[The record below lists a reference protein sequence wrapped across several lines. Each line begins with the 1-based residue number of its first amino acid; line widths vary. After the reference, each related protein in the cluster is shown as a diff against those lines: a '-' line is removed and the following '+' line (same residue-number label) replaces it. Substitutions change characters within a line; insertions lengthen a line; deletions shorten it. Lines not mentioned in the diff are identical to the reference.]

1 MSHYLSHLEIKS
13 FRNLHQVNL
22 QPIDKFNIFYGE
34 NGSGKTSLLE
44 AIYHLGIGRS
54 FRTHLH
60 NRVIQAGQ
68 DRFSVFGKIAD
79 DIPIGIERS
88 RDDSFNIRLAMKA
101 VTSISSLA
109 EVLPLQL
116 IDPNCHLLIN
126 AGPSVRRKFI
136 DWGVFHVEHNDFLQ
150 HWRKFQRIIKQR
162 NAALK
167 QKADKKEV
175 LLWSDDFVKSANVI
189 DKLRKNYIKQYQSV
203 LSGILER
210 LLEVKDIHVEY
221 KAGWDSETDLNTVL
235 VESLDK
241 DIRLGYTH
249 YGPHRADLRIMVGAT
264 PANEVLS
271 RGQQKMLA
279 SAMKIAQAE
288 LLKRLT
294 ARKCVF
300 LIDDLPSELDDKS
313 RQNLSGVLSEIDAQ
327 VFVTGIEKNA
337 LMKLFNHEDSKM
349 FHVEH
354 GNITEEKINS

>member
-1 MSHYLSHLEIKS
+1 MLHYLSCLEINN
-13 FRNLHQVNL
+13 FRNLTSIQI

-68 DRFSVFGKIAD
+68 DKFSVFGRIAN
-79 DIPIGIERS
+79 DIPIGVERS
-88 RDDSFNIRLAMKA
+88 RGDSFNIRLAMKP

-109 EVLPLQL
+109 EVLPIQL

-126 AGPSVRRKFI
+126 SGPTVRRKFI
-136 DWGVFHVEHNDFLQ
+136 DWGVFHVEHNNFLQ
-150 HWRKFQRIIKQR
+150 QWRKFQRIIKQR

-167 QKADKKEV
+167 QKNAEKEAT
-175 LLWSDDFVKSANVI
+175 LWNDDFVKTSNAI
-189 DKLRKNYIKQYQSV
+189 DRLRKNYINQYQLV
-203 LSGILER
+203 LAKILER
-210 LLEVKDIHVEY
+210 LLEVDKISVEY
-221 KAGWDSETDLNTVL
+221 RAGWDSGLDLNEVL
-235 VESLDK
+235 RDSLTK
-241 DIRLGYTH
+241 DIRQGYTF
-249 YGPHRADLRIMVGAT
+249 YGPHRADLKSLVGAT
-264 PANEVLS
+264 PASEVLS

-294 ARKCVF
+294 DRKCVF
-300 LIDDLPSELDDKS
+300 LIDDLPSELDGKS
-313 RQNLSGVLSEIDAQ
+313 RRDLASVLSEVDAQ

-337 LMKLFNHEDSKM
+337 LIKLFNQEDSKM